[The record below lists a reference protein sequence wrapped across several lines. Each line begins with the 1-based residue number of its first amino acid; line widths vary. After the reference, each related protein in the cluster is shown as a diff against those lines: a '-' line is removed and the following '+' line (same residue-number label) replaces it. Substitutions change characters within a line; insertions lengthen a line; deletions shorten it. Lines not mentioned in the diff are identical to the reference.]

1 MFKTIVIAAIA
12 AFTTET
18 QAVQIKSQAEIDAV
32 VQNYLQAEEGSEAE
46 WGFLKNIVNID
57 KFFDSGVK
65 AWESNGSV
73 GKDYP
78 WWNLTKTNSI

>member
-1 MFKTIVIAAIA
+1 MFKAVVLAAIA
-12 AFTTET
+12 ALTTET
-18 QAVQIKSQAEIDAV
+18 QAVQIKSQAEIDAA

-65 AWESNGSV
+65 A
-73 GKDYP
+73 
-78 WWNLTKTNSI
+78 

>member
-65 AWESNGSV
+65 AWEF
-73 GKDYP
+73 K
-78 WWNLTKTNSI
+78 WHRQKLMFNLTFNSI

>member
-65 AWESNGSV
+65 AWDFIE
-73 GKDYP
+73 KDP
-78 WWNLTKTNSI
+78 KWSLTQFNSI

>member
-1 MFKTIVIAAIA
+1 MFKAIVIAAIA
-12 AFTTET
+12 ALTET

-65 AWESNGSV
+65 AWMNFDWKWQSMF
-73 GKDYP
+73 
-78 WWNLTKTNSI
+78 NSI

>member
-12 AFTTET
+12 ALTTET

-57 KFFDSGVK
+57 NKT
-65 AWESNGSV
+65 
-73 GKDYP
+73 
-78 WWNLTKTNSI
+78 LTQSSLEIIPAKRTSKV

>member
-12 AFTTET
+12 TLTTET

-65 AWESNGSV
+65 A
-73 GKDYP
+73 
-78 WWNLTKTNSI
+78 

>member
-12 AFTTET
+12 ALTTET

-65 AWESNGSV
+65 A
-73 GKDYP
+73 
-78 WWNLTKTNSI
+78 

>member
-65 AWESNGSV
+65 AWESNG
-73 GKDYP
+73 KDHP